1 MAEIHSKKIKEHRLD
16 TVLAEDIVFNG
27 EVSFSQ
33 ELMIK
38 GKFEG
43 RIKADGDLF
52 IAENADIKAE
62 IDARSVHV
70 RGRVEGNVTA
80 ETQVELMGCAEVIGD
95 ITAPRIVMET
105 GCRFEGVS
113 RMLPQEKKS

>member
-1 MAEIHSKKIKEHRLD
+1 MSEIHSKKIKEHRLD
-16 TVLAEDIVFNG
+16 TVLAEDIVFSG

-70 RGRVEGNVTA
+70 REGWKA
-80 ETQVELMGCAEVIGD
+80 MLQ
-95 ITAPRIVMET
+95 PRP
-105 GCRFEGVS
+105 RS
-113 RMLPQEKKS
+113 N